1 MLRDDI
7 AFQTSFLSVA
17 VIMKE
22 SLGFVDIKL
31 LKDLLK
37 NLIFD

>member
-7 AFQTSFLSVA
+7 AFQTLFLSVA

-22 SLGFVDIKL
+22 SLEFVDIKL